1 MKEKVIKVKEN
12 NNKSKEIKV
21 VFESEYFKCSSCG
34 YTVRIKAI
42 GDTAT
47 CSQCGGRMY
56 RC

>member
-1 MKEKVIKVKEN
+1 MKIQVIQKEE
-12 NNKSKEIKV
+12 KEIRIPEV
-21 VFESEYFKCSSCG
+21 ELAGGDWFKCESCG
-34 YTVRIKAI
+34 YTVRMLVR